1 MLYVGIDQHR
11 KQLTVHV
18 RDDRGEV
25 VLRRQVSTQ
34 WDKVRA
40 FLDDL
45 NARAAPTEGY
55 FAIVEVCGFNDWLL
69 QHLHARQPVCRQVF
83 LIQPEKQSSHKTD
96 RRDAAG
102 LSEPLWLNR
111 ERLLAR
117 LPARGLRVVCQPSA
131 EDLFDRRLTS
141 RRVVSSHDL
150 TRTINRIKAILR
162 RHNVE
167 QECPTKGLG
176 TLKSLAWLKRL
187 ELPGIDRLE
196 MNQMLRRWELLKRE
210 RSELDEQ
217 ILQRQKQNR
226 AAVILATIP
235 GIAAYGALAL
245 ASRIGDIRRFPRP
258 RSLAN
263 YWGLTPT
270 SSNSGEATQRLGS
283 ITKEGSQVARFLL
296 GQAVLHVLRA
306 DVAMREWY
314 KRIRRRRGSKIARVA
329 VMRRLAT
336 IIWHMLSREEAYQLG
351 GPPRE
356 RLSRRRIRA
365 IDAGGSG
372 PHRVAVEV
380 GTASRAQSCAED
392 TIPAG
397 QVVGGLPPNPQ
408 DFEEAWH
415 GVQQATGAQPPASQ
429 SSVPQPTDDTTPTLV
444 STATAITTPRCERSG
459 KTTAPAGVTRQEPTA
474 PLAHRG
480 SGYSL
485 SGCVPA
491 EPDAASPAEL
501 KVPRTRR
508 GRQSTSRR
516 SSQPGQGDSG
526 PATG

>member
-18 RDDRGEV
+18 RDDQGEV
-25 VLRRQVSTQ
+25 LLRRQVSTQ
-34 WDKVRA
+34 WDKVRE

-45 NARAAPTEGY
+45 DRRATPTAGY

-69 QHLHARQPVCRQVF
+69 QHLRARQPVCRQVF
-83 LIQPEKQSSHKTD
+83 LIQPEQQASHKTD

-102 LSEPLWLNR
+102 LSEQLWLNR

-117 LPARGLRVVCQPSA
+117 RPARGLRVVCQPSA

-187 ELPGIDRLE
+187 ELPGVDRLE
-196 MNQMLRRWELLKRE
+196 MNQMLRRWELLKCE
-210 RSELDEQ
+210 RQELDDQ
-217 ILQRQKQNR
+217 IAQRQKQNR
-226 AAVILATIP
+226 AAIILATIP

-306 DVAMREWY
+306 DVSMREWY

-336 IIWHMLSREEAYQLG
+336 IIWHMLSREESYQRG

-356 RLSRRRIRA
+356 RLPRRGAAARIADAPEPRLVVAETTGASACQSAPDNAVRA
-365 IDAGGSG
+365 GHAVGGS
-372 PHRVAVEV
+372 
-380 GTASRAQSCAED
+380 
-392 TIPAG
+392 
-397 QVVGGLPPNPQ
+397 PPNPQ
-408 DFEEAWH
+408 DFEEAWR
-415 GVQQATGAQPPASQ
+415 GVQQAGTLQAPLDA
-429 SSVPQPTDDTTPTLV
+429 TP
-444 STATAITTPRCERSG
+444 ATAVLDAPPTSPSTRRRQR
-459 KTTAPAGVTRQEPTA
+459 KTTAPAGVSRQEPEA

-480 SGYSL
+480 PGYSL
-485 SGCVPA
+485 PGCVPA
-491 EPDAASPAEL
+491 EPDAASPGEL
-501 KVPRTRR
+501 TISR
-508 GRQSTSRR
+508 SRR
-516 SSQPGQGDSG
+516 ARQPIKRRIANRDPGEPDPGSGSSPIPNHDG
-526 PATG
+526 